1 MSDSSLAVFSSSS
14 EHADRSDACR
24 TAVAASDA
32 AAADPIE
39 SRNRARSQP
48 PSSSSFSAAL
58 SDSSVNFRP
67 SHDFNQLLADA
78 RDRHG
83 TLLFADA
90 VSLDA
95 ASRSADSLLNPHCGA
110 LASDIL
116 QYRLQPLVRAPQL
129 VVCAAGAK
137 NDETH
142 ALPLSAASP
151 AKWVRFDNNFSR
163 SSSVV
168 LREGDLLLSGGFC
181 HLCSLL
187 SPRTGRWR
195 GGPSM
200 PANRLSHCSAPLGG
214 ASAVC
219 GGYAG
224 RALSSTLLLP
234 ASDAAQWAQG
244 CEMAS
249 ARFHAGG
256 AVVAVADANA
266 HRLLVVGGEDS
277 NRRDLGSCELYDAI
291 ADRWSTQE
299 ACLPQPMLCLSA
311 SIAGGSAVL
320 AVQCDDE
327 QNTRCASFD
336 VRSSSPCWQPMA
348 SASVARVGHAVAVV
362 GEYSVVMLGGWDT
375 HDQPTPTAQLYDARA
390 DRWSKRAEWLLS
402 KKTARHCAT
411 LLD

>member
-1 MSDSSLAVFSSSS
+1 MSPPLSFTLDAYLLCRLTDSSNDKKQF
-14 EHADRSDACR
+14 
-24 TAVAASDA
+24 
-32 AAADPIE
+32 
-39 SRNRARSQP
+39 AR
-48 PSSSSFSAAL
+48 L
-58 SDSSVNFRP
+58 I
-67 SHDFNQLLADA
+67 ADA
-78 RDRHG
+78 RRLHG
-83 TLLFADA
+83 TALFADA

-200 PANRLSHCSAPLGG
+200 PANRFSHCSAQLGG

-320 AVQCDDE
+320 AVQSDDVE
-327 QNTRCASFD
+327 NTRCALLD

-348 SASVARVGHAVAVV
+348 SAGDARCDHAVTAV
-362 GEYSVVMLGGWDT
+362 GEYSVMMLGGYNAGHRETDT
-375 HDQPTPTAQLYDARA
+375 SQLYDVRA
-390 DRWSKRAEWLLS
+390 DRWSERGEWRLRACS
-402 KKTARHCAT
+402 VMHCAYVIE
-411 LLD
+411 